1 MVDHP
6 QGSHQY
12 PSKWPFF
19 AAQSICIW
27 LCAHFGWS
35 PLDSITQKILYIII
49 ILVTNILIFF
59 FFFFL
64 TQLNPTNS
72 HLVNSNPTV
81 TWTRPDFPCP
91 IFSVIYY
98 QLTQTLTNSKHF
110 TLTNTVVGVLMTPLS
125 TLTQFSLV
133 EWAESFSIVIPNEKG
148 TDSLVV
154 ASS

>member
-27 LCAHFGWS
+27 LCARFGWS
-35 PLDSITQKILYIII
+35 PLDSITQKIYIHNYN
-49 ILVTNILIFF
+49 TSNIHFNF

-72 HLVNSNPTV
+72 HLVNPNPTV

-98 QLTQTLTNSKHF
+98 QLTQTLTNSKNF

>member
-12 PSKWPFF
+12 PSKWPCF

-35 PLDSITQKILYIII
+35 PLDSITQKIL
-49 ILVTNILIFF
+49 VTYILIFF
-59 FFFFL
+59 FVL

-72 HLVNSNPTV
+72 HMVNSNPTV

-91 IFSVIYY
+91 IFSVICY
-98 QLTQTLTNSKHF
+98 QLTQTLTNSKNF
-110 TLTNTVVGVLMTPLS
+110 ILTNTVVSVLMNPLS

>member
-1 MVDHP
+1 MFC
-6 QGSHQY
+6 S
-12 PSKWPFF
+12 
-19 AAQSICIW
+19 SINLYLIVRSSW
-27 LCAHFGWS
+27 MISSGFYNTKNTSYIHF
-35 PLDSITQKILYIII
+35 
-49 ILVTNILIFF
+49 NFF
-59 FFFFL
+59 FVL

-72 HLVNSNPTV
+72 HMVNSNPTV

-98 QLTQTLTNSKHF
+98 QLTQTLTNSKNF
-110 TLTNTVVGVLMTPLS
+110 TLTNTVVSVLMNPLS

>member
-1 MVDHP
+1 MAIFC
-6 QGSHQY
+6 S
-12 PSKWPFF
+12 
-19 AAQSICIW
+19 SINLYLIVRSFSMISSGFYNTKNIIHNYNTSYK
-27 LCAHFGWS
+27 HF
-35 PLDSITQKILYIII
+35 
-49 ILVTNILIFF
+49 NFFF

-98 QLTQTLTNSKHF
+98 QLTQTLTNSKNF
-110 TLTNTVVGVLMTPLS
+110 TLTNTVVSVLMNPLS